1 MLSQPLH
8 IFRDAEHSPV
18 AAADA
23 AAGSPAS
30 ATVPLDLVHE
40 RESTSYKTMSAESA
54 MQQAYGWQQKDPVI
68 DRITETEEQKQ
79 REREADRERQR

>member
-1 MLSQPLH
+1 MKFNASPTRDPVNARCLISTVLSQPLH

-40 RESTSYKTMSAESA
+40 GESTAYKTMSAESA
-54 MQQAYGWQQKDPVI
+54 MQQAYG
-68 DRITETEEQKQ
+68 
-79 REREADRERQR
+79 